1 MRTVGVRELK
11 NRLSEYIRQVK
22 SGDALLIT
30 DRGAVVAELSRPG
43 QGAGTDDT
51 PAGLRTLARQGL
63 VTLGTPRGGD
73 AYQVFPRA
81 KRRLHAREL
90 LRGER
95 GGQ

>member
-30 DRGAVVAELSRPG
+30 DRGAGVAELSRPG
-43 QGAGTDDT
+43 QGSGADGT

-73 AYQVFPRA
+73 AYQVFPRS

-90 LRGER
+90 LRAER